1 MPSPR
6 RLFLNKAF
14 QTAGGLLAAAC
25 LPRNLYAACKSST
38 ESFEMENGMLSI
50 PDWKLGDCELQQ
62 ASLRISGN
70 FIIFNGQV
78 ATHFTHA
85 KDVWHIHLLLFT
97 RNNTDPSKKIILLD
111 KSFDGPQMSEQD
123 KPLFH
128 RWAARFPINNQAAQA
143 RRLAV
148 QITSCC

>member
-1 MPSPR
+1 LQSPAC
-6 RLFLNKAF
+6 RLTF
-14 QTAGGLLAAAC
+14 TPLASQA
-25 LPRNLYAACKSST
+25 PRASKWKT
-38 ESFEMENGMLSI
+38 ECSV
-50 PDWKLGDCELQQ
+50 PDWKLGDCELKQ
-62 ASLRISGN
+62 ASLRISAN
-70 FIIFNGQV
+70 FLIFNGQV
-78 ATHFTHA
+78 CTHFTHT

-97 RNNTDPSKKIILLD
+97 RNNTDPSRKIVLLD

-128 RWAARFPINNQAAQA
+128 NWAARFPINNQAAQA